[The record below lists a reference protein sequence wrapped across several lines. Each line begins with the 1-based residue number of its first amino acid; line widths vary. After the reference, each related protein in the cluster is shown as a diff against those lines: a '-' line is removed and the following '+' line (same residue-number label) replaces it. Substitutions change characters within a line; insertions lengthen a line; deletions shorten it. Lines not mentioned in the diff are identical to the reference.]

1 MEDVMT
7 YLDDQRKAMPEEV
20 YLELGRMLADAKDT
34 IPELFVVTWFSM
46 SCNIEVSNDI
56 TTKRHRLR
64 RRGVTRG
71 TVEAQQQAY
80 PSTYSA
86 GAGPVPQAAG
96 RKVWPDRSFPQLR
109 ETHGSQDCLITDMRP
124 YRKRHAEEDGE
135 DNGQDGGQDGGPGV
149 NVDYMFGVEASI

>member
-20 YLELGRMLADAKDT
+20 YLELGRKLADAKDT

-56 TTKRHRLR
+56 TTKRHQAVCVAVESHEEPLR
-64 RRGVTRG
+64 RSNKPTPPRILLEQG
-71 TVEAQQQAY
+71 QC
-80 PSTYSA
+80 
-86 GAGPVPQAAG
+86 
-96 RKVWPDRSFPQLR
+96 RKVWTDRSFPQLR

-149 NVDYMFGVEASI
+149 NVDDMFGVEA

>member
-20 YLELGRMLADAKDT
+20 YLELGRKLADAKDT

-56 TTKRHRLR
+56 TSKRHRLR

-80 PSTYSA
+80 PSTYSSRA
-86 GAGPVPQAAG
+86 SAARCG
-96 RKVWPDRSFPQLR
+96 R
-109 ETHGSQDCLITDMRP
+109 T
-124 YRKRHAEEDGE
+124 A
-135 DNGQDGGQDGGPGV
+135 
-149 NVDYMFGVEASI
+149 ASHSCARRTARRTA